1 MSKVQKGGK
10 IAKKAPVEAAVQEE
24 SHSDLFMSKL
34 TKEKRNLAKKVQK
47 IDALIAKGG
56 EMNEDQ
62 KASVSRKSTFDA
74 EIKVLDQYMELYTK
88 ANPNWNVTVEV
99 KVEEPEFTAESVSQ
113 DISKAVGNALLMF
126 AQM

>member
-1 MSKVQKGGK
+1 
-10 IAKKAPVEAAVQEE
+10 
-24 SHSDLFMSKL
+24 
-34 TKEKRNLAKKVQK
+34 
-47 IDALIAKGG
+47 
-56 EMNEDQ
+56 MNEDQ